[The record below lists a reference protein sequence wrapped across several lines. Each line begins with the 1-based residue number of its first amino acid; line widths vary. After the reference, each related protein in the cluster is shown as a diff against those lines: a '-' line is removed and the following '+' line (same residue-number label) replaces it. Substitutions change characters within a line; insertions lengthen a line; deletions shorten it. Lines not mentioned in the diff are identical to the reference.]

1 MKRFLALIILASLA
15 LSAAIAQPSG
25 YTYTPALRKD
35 ARSMG
40 SGGASLLFST
50 GYDSFF
56 GNPAGFTGQGS
67 LTLGDLSLWSYVP
80 VTPSSINK
88 LQQILDYGM
97 EEADFETAVDEFM
110 ADNSE
115 LGFGGSMG
123 LGWAGKGFGLGVT
136 MVSEARLAG
145 FDFTNS
151 AVHVAN
157 QINAIVGFGIPINLG
172 FIKLALGAD
181 VRGFYRLDSEASG
194 WTEGH
199 DLVMAAFG
207 YRDDGELLMADN
219 VLFGG
224 FGYALDAGATLRIGP
239 LMAGFMARDLF
250 AKLTADYT
258 TVQALAEEADY
269 PVEGGEEV
277 SIEPT
282 YTAGLALKINETG
295 AFSPSIY
302 AETDGIQDLIA
313 DLQAGTF
320 SSDSLL
326 SSMRVGGEIRLLRIF
341 VLRGGLNKNLL
352 SFGAG
357 IDLHLIS
364 ADVAVFSED
373 IQDINPRSGLAIR
386 AAIKF

>member
-1 MKRFLALIILASLA
+1 
-15 LSAAIAQPSG
+15 
-25 YTYTPALRKD
+25 
-35 ARSMG
+35 
-40 SGGASLLFST
+40 
-50 GYDSFF
+50 
-56 GNPAGFTGQGS
+56 
-67 LTLGDLSLWSYVP
+67 
-80 VTPSSINK
+80 
-88 LQQILDYGM
+88 
-97 EEADFETAVDEFM
+97 
-110 ADNSE
+110 
-115 LGFGGSMG
+115 
-123 LGWAGKGFGLGVT
+123 
-136 MVSEARLAG
+136 
-145 FDFTNS
+145 
-151 AVHVAN
+151 
-157 QINAIVGFGIPINLG
+157 
-172 FIKLALGAD
+172 
-181 VRGFYRLDSEASG
+181 
-194 WTEGH
+194 
-199 DLVMAAFG
+199 
-207 YRDDGELLMADN
+207 
-219 VLFGG
+219 
-224 FGYALDAGATLRIGP
+224 
-239 LMAGFMARDLF
+239 MAGFMARDLF